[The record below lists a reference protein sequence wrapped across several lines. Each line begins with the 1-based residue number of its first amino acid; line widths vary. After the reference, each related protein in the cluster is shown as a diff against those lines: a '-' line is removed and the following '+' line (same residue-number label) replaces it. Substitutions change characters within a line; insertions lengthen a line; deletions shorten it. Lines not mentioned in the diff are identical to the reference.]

1 MSPLP
6 GGVRVHGAG
15 ARAVPG
21 GALPRR
27 GGGTRVAAHPHRGSM
42 PAVQVLNPN
51 QGCWEEF
58 GGTGRGS
65 ANWFQKGQCLG
76 LQSPNFLRQ
85 IYLASQSSFT
95 AVPGRQHNCFP
106 SALTLSPLSLC
117 VCVCV

>member
-65 ANWFQKGQCLG
+65 ANWFQKGLFRASIANF
-76 LQSPNFLRQ
+76 SPPNLLPAKAVLLPSQ
-85 IYLASQSSFT
+85 AGSTTASHQ
-95 AVPGRQHNCFP
+95 P
-106 SALTLSPLSLC
+106 
-117 VCVCV
+117 